1 MRLTILEWV
10 CFLSL
15 AITVVAAV
23 CSVIGCTSAAQSQW
37 GALGSNQRV
46 TLYSGGQA
54 VRVWTSNGKVMSETD
69 SDGYYFMDGAT
80 GKLVRVTGDVVVETP
95 PPPAEKE

>member
-1 MRLTILEWV
+1 MRFTILEWV
-10 CFLSL
+10 CFLSV
-15 AITVVAAV
+15 AITTAVAV
-23 CSVIGCTSAAQSQW
+23 CTVIGCTSAQQSQW

-46 TLYSGGQA
+46 TLYSGGQV

-69 SDGYYFMDGAT
+69 SDGYYFTDGAT

-95 PPPAEKE
+95 HPPAEKE